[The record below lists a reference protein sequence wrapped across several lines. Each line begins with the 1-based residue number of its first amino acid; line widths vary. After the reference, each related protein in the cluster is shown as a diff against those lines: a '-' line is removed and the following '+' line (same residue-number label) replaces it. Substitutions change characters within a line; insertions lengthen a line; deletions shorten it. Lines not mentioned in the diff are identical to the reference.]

1 MLRAKDAEGVHVVAR
16 PCSETAHRG
25 SVWQTGKAPPCC
37 SVSLH
42 QAAACCPS
50 NLYLS
55 LCTSCRAS
63 LGYKV
68 SWKWPLTTEDT
79 TECLCFVMVCD
90 EWETQT
96 SGKPAHPA

>member
-1 MLRAKDAEGVHVVAR
+1 MLRAKEAEGVHVVAR

-50 NLYLS
+50 NLYVPLHFLQS
-55 LCTSCRAS
+55 KPGLEGQLEMAFDNRGHCRVPLLCHG
-63 LGYKV
+63 L
-68 SWKWPLTTEDT
+68 
-79 TECLCFVMVCD
+79 
-90 EWETQT
+90 
-96 SGKPAHPA
+96 